1 MYIYIY
7 MCFFTCYLI
16 TGVITYNSA
25 TNWDEPPSGG
35 FLSHGATPQVIPSK
49 NPGCCLLMFISLNQ
63 LLSYPHF
70 RTPPSRSFLWRCPKA
85 QVGWPQLL
93 CCAWNTLGLQLVPRA
108 GPNFTKP
115 MSYHHSPQLS
125 TVKSVLIQT
134 NYIYIYY
141 IYIYVIYFVFWVH
154 TLLIDTTTWRIES
167 WGISQPAKFPTGTPN
182 HLQISRAS
190 HLLGLDSLDDIFERF
205 PDTMGYPQFSS
216 IDGFSL
222 RIH

>member
-1 MYIYIY
+1 MTMIHLDTEVPGFQHPGIGSGERSPSWFSEAGFIICLIHIYIYIKCIYIMFIYIYTYVYTCIYIY

-16 TGVITYNSA
+16 TGVITYHSA

-35 FLSHGATPQVIPSK
+35 FLSHGATPQIIPSK

-125 TVKSVLIQT
+125 TVKSVNT
-134 NYIYIYY
+134 N
-141 IYIYVIYFVFWVH
+141 
-154 TLLIDTTTWRIES
+154 
-167 WGISQPAKFPTGTPN
+167 
-182 HLQISRAS
+182 
-190 HLLGLDSLDDIFERF
+190 
-205 PDTMGYPQFSS
+205 
-216 IDGFSL
+216 
-222 RIH
+222 